1 MGLKVDPL
9 SLLLGAVLGAA
20 SVLKFGTVQLDHPA
34 LLQSGW
40 VPPSLDAD
48 ALLAL
53 VEAKRAGTVNET
65 DFAARKAEL
74 FGCTEAGCQ
83 AAEPPAAVPAAAA
96 AGGGGDFAYTW
107 EEVAQHSTPKDCWVG
122 VHDEVYDFSC
132 FWGEPDSEAFR
143 PCYVHP
149 GGLDVIGKWCGKDGT
164 AAFDEAGHKPGIA
177 QRKGIGHIVKGS
189 LPPSAAATAAVASGG
204 GAGWRCTEDECKWV
218 GYHKDPRSWQKVIG
232 THTWFF
238 IHSVAAKYPEHPT
251 AADQKA
257 MVDFIGFLGQ
267 LYPCKVCRL
276 NLQQELRYP
285 EINEPEL
292 GNAHGLAKG
301 LARGNLTGYPTPG
314 ADGSGAH
321 GKGYYG
327 LHRAVQSRE
336 GLMMWLC
343 RLHNI
348 INRDTGNEEFECTPI
363 GLDMVYLKNCGDCQV
378 KKKPEAGDAA
388 GEAGEAEE
396 EEHAMLVWDR
406 ELYVNGALSAGVQ
419 SATDQFSANELE
431 EMLQVAIQFHI
442 LSAEDAQAVRARVAA
457 GESSFDQEIGVLEP
471 SVEEVLQLQSR
482 LAKAARQRA
491 MAAAAEAK
499 AAEEA
504 AAAAG
509 GGSGGDDD
517 EEDWDM

>member
-1 MGLKVDPL
+1 MVKLDPL
-9 SLLLGAVLGAA
+9 SLLLGAALGAT
-20 SVLKFGTVQLDHPA
+20 SVLKFGTVRVDHPA

-40 VPPSLDAD
+40 VPPALDTD
-48 ALLAL
+48 ALLSL
-53 VEAKRAGTVNET
+53 VQAKTAGTVNDT

-74 FGCTEAGCQ
+74 FGWADAGCQ
-83 AAEPPAAVPAAAA
+83 TFQQPASQPVAAASA
-96 AGGGGDFAYTW
+96 AAPAGDYAYTW
-107 EEVAQHSTPKDCWVG
+107 EDVALHSTPKDCWVG

-149 GGLDVIGKWCGKDGT
+149 GGLDVIREWCGKDGT
-164 AAFDEAGHKPGIA
+164 AAFDKAGHKPGIA

-189 LPPSAAATAAVASGG
+189 LPPSPAAAVAVTGG
-204 GAGWRCTEDECKWV
+204 VAAGWRCTEEECKWV
-218 GYHKDPRSWQKVIG
+218 GYHNDPRSWQKVVG

-251 AADQKA
+251 QADQQA
-257 MVDFIGFLGQ
+257 MIDFIAFLGQ

-285 EINEPEL
+285 EINEPEV

-301 LARGNLTGYPTPG
+301 NLSYPAAG
-314 ADGSGAH
+314 AEGGGAH

-343 RLHNI
+343 RLHSI

-378 KKKPEAGDAA
+378 KKKPEGDTAG
-388 GEAGEAEE
+388 AEE
-396 EEHAMLVWDR
+396 DEDEHAMLIWDR
-406 ELYVNGALSAGVQ
+406 DLYLQGALSAGAQ
-419 SATDQFSANELE
+419 SATDQFSAKELE
-431 EMLQVAIQFHI
+431 DMLQLAMQFHVLTSEDAVAI
-442 LSAEDAQAVRARVAA
+442 RARVAA
-457 GESSFDQEIGVLEP
+457 GQSNFDKEIGALEP
-471 SVEEVLQLQSR
+471 SLDEVLKLQTR
-482 LAKAARQRA
+482 LAKEARQRKL
-491 MAAAAEAK
+491 AAAAEAEAK
-499 AAEEA
+499 AAAA

-509 GGSGGDDD
+509 GSAADED